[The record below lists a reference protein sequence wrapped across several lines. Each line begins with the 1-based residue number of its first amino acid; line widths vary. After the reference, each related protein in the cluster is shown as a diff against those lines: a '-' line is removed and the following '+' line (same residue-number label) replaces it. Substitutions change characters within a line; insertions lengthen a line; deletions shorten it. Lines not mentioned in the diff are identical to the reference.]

1 MGVGLFSKLLKSGIY
16 KNIYKILLIK
26 FNILHAFCKNLNGNN
41 KSFSGVRA
49 SFHRASSKQKKE
61 KIIPDVN
68 NGIMGNSKNW

>member
-26 FNILHAFCKNLNGNN
+26 FNILHAFCKNLMAIIKVSRVCVHLFNGHLQN
-41 KSFSGVRA
+41 K
-49 SFHRASSKQKKE
+49 KMK

-68 NGIMGNSKNW
+68 NGILGNYKNW